1 MESKQHD
8 LVVIGGGPGG
18 YVAAIRAAQL
28 GLDVACVELEDRLGG
43 TCLRVGCI
51 PSKALLESSERYH
64 SAAHEG
70 KVHGFSAEVKLD
82 LGVMMAR
89 KDKIVAELTN
99 GIGMLFKKNKVAR
112 YLGRAEITAVGKVT
126 VHGDEP
132 VELSAKNILI
142 ATGSVPASL
151 PGVEADGE
159 YIGDSTTGL
168 SFSEVPERLVVIGAG
183 YIGMELG
190 SVWQRL
196 GSKVTML
203 EYLDRILPGTDSEI
217 AREAQRVFKKQ
228 GFDFKLGARVTAA
241 KTVGKGKDK
250 HCVVEADG
258 LEPIECDRVLVVVGR
273 KPYTE
278 GLGLENV
285 GIKLND
291 WGFIEVDEKY
301 STGVEGIYAIGD
313 VIGGMMLAHKASD
326 EGIACVEN
334 LAGGHGHITY
344 DAIPA
349 VVFTDPEIAAVGKT
363 EDDLKEAGVEYKKGV
378 FMFRASGR
386 AKALNR
392 IDGRVKVLADAE
404 TDKLLGVQILGPHA
418 GDLIGE
424 CALAMEFGGTAED
437 IARTCHTH
445 PTLSECVMEAALN
458 VDGKAIHS

>member
-1 MESKQHD
+1 
-8 LVVIGGGPGG
+8 
-18 YVAAIRAAQL
+18 
-28 GLDVACVELEDRLGG
+28 
-43 TCLRVGCI
+43 
-51 PSKALLESSERYH
+51 
-64 SAAHEG
+64 
-70 KVHGFSAEVKLD
+70 
-82 LGVMMAR
+82 
-89 KDKIVAELTN
+89 
-99 GIGMLFKKNKVAR
+99 
-112 YLGRAEITAVGKVT
+112 VGKVT